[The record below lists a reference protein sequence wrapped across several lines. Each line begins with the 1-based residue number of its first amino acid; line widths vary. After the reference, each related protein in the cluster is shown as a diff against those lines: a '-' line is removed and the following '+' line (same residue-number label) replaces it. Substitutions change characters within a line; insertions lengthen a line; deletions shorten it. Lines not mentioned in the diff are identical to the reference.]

1 MKSSL
6 EVWLPRDPFVWPAR
20 SPCPR
25 EKARGTASQK
35 GHEVIHRPAPA
46 PRGREE
52 RQTHIHTRSSE
63 ARFAITRQRAKLG
76 NIAPWTAGAPVPAPC
91 LVVAKP
97 SFQRRADWRQEE
109 PEEGRPGT
117 QGSLSTYRSPV
128 PRLLSATCVP
138 DTGRGSGNACVREA
152 TP

>member
-6 EVWLPRDPFVWPAR
+6 EVRVPRDPFIWPAR
-20 SPCPR
+20 SPYPQ

-35 GHEVIHRPAPA
+35 CHIAIHGPAPA
-46 PRGREE
+46 PRGRED
-52 RQTHIHTRSSE
+52 RQTHIHTGESE
-63 ARFAITRQRAKLG
+63 ARFAITRQRAKLV
-76 NIAPWTAGAPVPAPC
+76 NIAPRASGAPVPAPC

-97 SFQRRADWRQEE
+97 GFQRWADRRQEQ

-117 QGSLSTYRSPV
+117 QG
-128 PRLLSATCVP
+128 LLSADHSPIRHLLST
-138 DTGRGSGNACVREA
+138 TYGRHGAGLWECMHKA